1 MSKDAQHEDGE
12 IVGMTTETIAGD
24 LIGALVMELKLM
36 PDIWPRIGP
45 NEQDEI
51 IERVRKRVTDNV
63 RQAVHLIASEGR
75 VTVVGDLKKVLFAD
89 KVEALFTLGKNDP
102 AAIELTRCTGQACL
116 IVVASASNHM
126 GGADDLKAERQMS
139 LVTSDDDAANQ
150 IIEQAR
156 RRTRDNGEGNTPPA
170 DA

>member
-1 MSKDAQHEDGE
+1 MSDNTNETIE
-12 IVGMTTETIAGD
+12 MTSETIAGD

-51 IERVRKRVTDNV
+51 IERIRKRVTDNV
-63 RQAVHLIASEGR
+63 RQAVHLIASDGR
-75 VTVVGDLKKVLFAD
+75 VTVVGDLKKVLFSD
-89 KVEALFTLGKNDP
+89 KVEALFSLGKNDP
-102 AAIELTRCTGQACL
+102 SAIELTRCTGQACL
-116 IVVASASNHM
+116 IVVASAGNHM
-126 GGADDLKAERQMS
+126 GGADDLKAERQTTLIS
-139 LVTSDDDAANQ
+139 GEDDAANK

-156 RRTRDNGEGNTPPA
+156 RRSRDKDEGDTPQT